1 MLGMLVSFTR
11 EGKAVVTES
20 WCIARNVR
28 NASHSKAL
36 IRVLVSKVLD
46 KSKS

>member
-20 WCIARNVR
+20 W
-28 NASHSKAL
+28 KGYL
-36 IRVLVSKVLD
+36 IGQL
-46 KSKS
+46 KSKRVKAINVKRKEV